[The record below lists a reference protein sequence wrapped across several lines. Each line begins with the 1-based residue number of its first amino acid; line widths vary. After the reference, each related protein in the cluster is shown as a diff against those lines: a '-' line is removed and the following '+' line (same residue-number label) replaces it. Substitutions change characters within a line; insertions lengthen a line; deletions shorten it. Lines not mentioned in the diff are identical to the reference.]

1 MRAGCRLPRF
11 QRLALELLRHAPR
24 SHGHRRL
31 AVPVVHLLFQQLV
44 LLSQLLN
51 GFQLPAMFLVDI
63 LPLLCYIVP
72 RRTCYSVSPARLG
85 KQPV

>member
-1 MRAGCRLPRF
+1 MLGVALPRF
-11 QRLALELLRHAPR
+11 HRHALELLRYAPLA
-24 SHGHRRL
+24 HGHRRL

-44 LLSQLLN
+44 LLLQLLD